1 MAATWDAQRA
11 HVDAERFADVADDL
25 RVQQREARWWRDASF
40 AYWQSVNGLPLPE
53 GAAPPAHTLAHY
65 RPLAFP
71 EAPGLCTLCTITRH
85 LRSSD
90 GRRVGQGVA
99 RSCKH

>member
-25 RVQQREARWWRDASF
+25 RVQQREARWWRDASV

-53 GAAPPAHTLAHY
+53 GAAPPAHNLAHY
-65 RPLAFP
+65 RALAFP
-71 EAPGLCTLCTITRH
+71 EAPG
-85 LRSSD
+85 RSEE
-90 GRRVGQGVA
+90 RRVGEACVRTC
-99 RSCKH
+99 RSRWSPYT